1 MLALEDLLPTML
13 EERGEEH
20 GLYLELGKQ
29 SLMYAL
35 ADAAQ
40 LQASGFWNLVHL
52 LIQSSSHT
60 SRLVN
65 EVIHRGR

>member
-1 MLALEDLLPTML
+1 ML

-29 SLMYAL
+29 SLLHAL
-35 ADAAQ
+35 AEAAQ
-40 LQASGFWNLVHL
+40 LQASGFWNLVHV

-60 SRLVN
+60 SRLAD
-65 EVIHRGR
+65 EVIHRRR